1 MPHPLQHQMMP
12 SAVAAAAT
20 PYGMGGLPD
29 AAARAQQ
36 VVANIRQILSPLPEL
51 VGVGS
56 PVEGLRTAVRHVT
69 QQEIH
74 PAAASEMRCG
84 SLYEARAG
92 LLGGLGVLG
101 WVGVPHGVGL
111 GGSVCCSPQ
120 TFASPPTTVTNHHL
134 LLPCCSALTH
144 ASRAHQRERE
154 HPPTPLKL
162 VWRDRVLTSTD
173 SIWQDEDP
181 VTDPFAAAGPGAGY

>member
-111 GGSVCCSPQ
+111 GGSGGLGMGWSAPWGGVGWFCVLLTSDFRIPPYHSDEPPPPSPLLFRTHARITRTSERERAPPHSPQ
-120 TFASPPTTVTNHHL
+120 TSLARSSVD
-134 LLPCCSALTH
+134 
-144 ASRAHQRERE
+144 E
-154 HPPTPLKL
+154 HRFYL
-162 VWRDRVLTSTD
+162 
-173 SIWQDEDP
+173 
-181 VTDPFAAAGPGAGY
+181 AG